1 MINPQ
6 KGVVMPWSTNTVSE
20 LRLAFVHAVRTAGRS
35 VTQAAQDFGIS
46 RKTAYKWL
54 ARFDAQQPLT
64 DQSTRPQHSPAR
76 TSEQLEAAVLA
87 VRDQHGWGPRKIVAY
102 LRNQNQPTIPARTA
116 AAVLQRHKR
125 IAHQP
130 LAEVADQR
138 FERSEPNQLWQV
150 DFKGYVEVARKKV
163 YPLTVLDDHSR
174 FLLALGC
181 GEDVT
186 MARAWNVLWNV
197 FGEYGLPEAI
207 LCDNAFGSSGRGV
220 SWFEARLMR
229 LGVRVTHGRP
239 YHPQTQGKVERLHGT
254 LESEVFPRL
263 DRGDRLAFEA
273 GLDRWRREVYNVIRP
288 HESLGDL
295 PPVCRWRVSERVR
308 PRVLPAVEYPAGSV
322 LRRASAGGVI
332 RWRNAK
338 LLAGNGVVG
347 QWVRIEETGTAVELW
362 YGPYRIRQIPL
373 DQLQNSGLL

>member
-1 MINPQ
+1 
-6 KGVVMPWSTNTVSE
+6 MPWSTNTVSE
-20 LRLAFVHAVRTAGRS
+20 LRTAFVHAVRTAGQS
-35 VTQAAQDFGIS
+35 VTQAANDFGIS

-54 ARFDAQQPLT
+54 ARFDAQQPL
-64 DQSTRPQHSPAR
+64 DNQSRRPHHSPTR
-76 TSEQLEAAVLA
+76 TSDPLETAVLA
-87 VRDQHGWGPRKIVAY
+87 VRDQHGWGPRKIAAY
-102 LRNQNQPTIPARTA
+102 LRDQNQPTLPVRTA
-116 AAVLQRHKR
+116 AAILRRRQR
-125 IAHQP
+125 IAP
-130 LAEVADQR
+130 KPATEIADQR

-150 DFKGYVEVARKKV
+150 DFKGSVEVARRKV

-207 LCDNAFGSSGRGV
+207 LCDNAFGSSGLGV

-229 LGVRVTHGRP
+229 LGVRATHGRA

-254 LESEVFPRL
+254 LEAEVFPRL
-263 DRGDRLAFEA
+263 PRDDRAAFEA
-273 GLDRWRREVYNVIRP
+273 GLDRWRREVYNVLRP
-288 HESLGDL
+288 HESLGDV
-295 PPVCRWRVSERVR
+295 PPARRWRPSTRER
-308 PRVLPAVEYPAGSV
+308 PRVLPAVEYPPGSV
-322 LRRASAGGVI
+322 VRRASSGGVI
-332 RWRNAK
+332 RWRGAK

-347 QWVRIEETGTAVELW
+347 EWVRVEETGDAVALW

-373 DQLQNSGLL
+373 DQFQKPGLL

>member
-1 MINPQ
+1 
-6 KGVVMPWSTNTVSE
+6 MPWSTSTVSE

-35 VTQAAQDFGIS
+35 VTQAAKDFDIS

-54 ARFDAQQPLT
+54 ARFDARQPLA
-64 DQSTRPQHSPAR
+64 DASRKPCHSPAR
-76 TSEQLEAAVLA
+76 TSDQLEGAVLA
-87 VRDQHGWGPRKIVAY
+87 VRDQFGWGPRKIVAY
-102 LRNQNQPTIPARTA
+102 LINQNQPAPPVRTA
-116 AAVLQRHKR
+116 AAVLRRHGR
-125 IAHQP
+125 VAARTAP
-130 LAEVADQR
+130 EAAELR

-197 FGEYGLPEAI
+197 FAEYGLPEQI
-207 LCDNAFGSSGRGV
+207 LCDNAFGSSGMGV

-229 LGVRVTHGRP
+229 LGIRVTHGRP

-254 LESEVFPRL
+254 LEREVFPRL
-263 DRGDRLAFEA
+263 DRNDRVSFEA
-273 GLDRWRREVYNVIRP
+273 GLDRWRREVYNAVRP
-288 HESLGDL
+288 HESLGDVA
-295 PPVCRWRVSERVR
+295 PVLRWRKSPRVR
-308 PRVLPAVEYPAGSV
+308 PEALPAVEYPSGVV
-322 LRRASAGGVI
+322 LRRVASVGEI

-338 LLAGNGVVG
+338 VLAGGGLVG
-347 QWVRIEETGTAVELW
+347 EWVRVEETDDSVVLW
-362 YGPYRIRQIPL
+362 YGPHRIRQIPL
-373 DQLQNSGLL
+373 DQFQNRGLL

>member
-1 MINPQ
+1 
-6 KGVVMPWSTNTVSE
+6 MPWGTNTVSE
-20 LRLAFVHAVRTAGRS
+20 LRLALVHAVRTAGRS
-35 VTQAAQDFGIS
+35 VAQAARDFRVS

-54 ARFDAQQPLT
+54 ALFDAQQPL
-64 DQSTRPQHSPAR
+64 DDRSRRPHGSPAR
-76 TSEQLEAAVLA
+76 TSDELEAAVLA

-102 LRNQNQPTIPARTA
+102 LANHDRPTLPVRTA
-116 AAVLQRHKR
+116 AAVLRRHNR
-125 IAHQP
+125 IASKP
-130 LAEVADQR
+130 APEVAGQR

-150 DFKGYVEVARKKV
+150 DFKGYVEVARQKV

-197 FGEYGLPEAI
+197 FGEYGLPEEV
-207 LCDNAFGSSGRGV
+207 LCDNAFGSSGMGV

-229 LGVRVTHGRP
+229 LGIRATHGRA

-254 LESEVFPRL
+254 LEAEVFPRL
-263 DRGDRLAFEA
+263 DRANRAAFEA
-273 GLDRWRREVYNVIRP
+273 GLEHWRCAVYNAIRP
-288 HESLGDL
+288 HEARGDL
-295 PPVCRWRVSERVR
+295 PPVCRWRVSTRAR
-308 PRVLPAVEYPAGSV
+308 PKALPAVEYPSGSV
-322 LRRASAGGVI
+322 LRRASSGGVI
-332 RWRNAK
+332 RWRGAK

-347 QWVRIEETGTAVELW
+347 EWVRIEQTDCSVELW

-373 DQLQNSGLL
+373 DQLPKPGLL